1 MKTKLNIVRKE
12 LDGAFAGANITAGST
27 GPKGGNASYGGC
39 SFLTIDF
46 YDLGVPEIS
55 MWIDKQGAAH
65 AEQHIQDAIRTYK
78 GEECHTAGEN
88 GCLAFLMFGDQEP
101 EDLASILEAAAK
113 QLRQAARSP
122 SVPNKKN
129 S

>member
-1 MKTKLNIVRKE
+1 MKTKLNIISKE

-27 GPKGGNASYGGC
+27 GPKGGDASHGGC
-39 SFLTIDF
+39 SFLTIDL

-65 AEQHIQDAIRTYK
+65 AEQHIQDAIRTHKDAQY
-78 GEECHTAGEN
+78 HTAGEN

-101 EDLASILEAAAK
+101 EDLADILEAAAK
-113 QLRQAARSP
+113 QLRRASA
-122 SVPNKKN
+122 PNKKN